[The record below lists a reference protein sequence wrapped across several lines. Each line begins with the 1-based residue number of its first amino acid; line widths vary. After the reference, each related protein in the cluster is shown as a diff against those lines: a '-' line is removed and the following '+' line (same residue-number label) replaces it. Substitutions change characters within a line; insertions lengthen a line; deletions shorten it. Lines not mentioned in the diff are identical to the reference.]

1 MEVELLKRYEPYMGK
16 HNVKIGE
23 ILVFKFRTLSNAI
36 SEIIGEVISF
46 GVTKDGIEYLEVDV
60 GSKRTKKYV
69 I

>member
-1 MEVELLKRYEPYMGK
+1 MEKLKRYEPYMGK

-46 GVTKDGIEYLEVDV
+46 GITKDGIEYLEADV
-60 GSKRTKKYV
+60 GAKRIRKYV